1 MPFGVKQIPAKV
13 PRYGLEVFA
22 ASVLLQRA
30 GTLQKAGK
38 EDGHSQMSLGFS

>member
-13 PRYGLEVFA
+13 PLYGLEVFA

-30 GTLQKAGK
+30 GALQKAGK

>member
-30 GTLQKAGK
+30 GALQKAGK
-38 EDGHSQMSLGFS
+38 DGHSQMSLDFS